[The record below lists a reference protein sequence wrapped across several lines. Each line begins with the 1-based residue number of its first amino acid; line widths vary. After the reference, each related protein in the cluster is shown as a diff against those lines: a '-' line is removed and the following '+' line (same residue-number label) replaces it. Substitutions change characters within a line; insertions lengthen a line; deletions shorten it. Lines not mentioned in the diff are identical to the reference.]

1 MMENN
6 YAKVEGHPNIIR
18 DLKTK
23 AIINTDIQGMQNYIS
38 SKNRRLN
45 EKQKLEFLI
54 DDVEKMKSSIEEIKQ
69 LLKDLVN
76 EPR

>member
-1 MMENN
+1 MMF
-6 YAKVEGHPNIIR
+6 K
-18 DLKTK
+18 
-23 AIINTDIQGMQNYIS
+23 INDFYI